1 MHGGKLKTL
10 KYSKLSGQA
19 KPPARKHPADAG
31 VDVYA
36 LESVEIPPHSCAK
49 VRTGLTFEIGPDF
62 MLLAKPK
69 SGSDFLV
76 GAGVLDP
83 EYQGEVLVKIVN
95 YSAEPLV
102 INPGDPIAQL
112 VQVRIYTDPLEE
124 LPGGK
129 IHQQETQRGADG
141 GIVRQAS

>member
-1 MHGGKLKTL
+1 MDGGRLNTL
-10 KYSKLSGQA
+10 KYSKLSDQA
-19 KPPARKHPADAG
+19 KPPTRKHPADAG

-36 LESVEIPPHSCAK
+36 LNSVVVPPHSSAR

-83 EYQGEVLVKIVN
+83 EYQGEVLVKVVN
-95 YSAEPLV
+95 YTAEPLV
-102 INPGDPIAQL
+102 INSGDPIAQL
-112 VQVRIYTDPLEE
+112 VQVRIYTDSLEE
-124 LPGGK
+124 MPIGD
-129 IHQQETQRGADG
+129 IHKRETKRGAGG
-141 GIVRQAS
+141 GIVRQG

>member
-1 MHGGKLKTL
+1 MKTL
-10 KYSKLSGQA
+10 KYSKLSDQA
-19 KPPARKHPADAG
+19 KSPTRKHPADAG

-36 LESVEIPPHSCAK
+36 LKGVVIPPHSCAK
-49 VRTGLTFEIGPDF
+49 VRTRLTFEIGPDF

-83 EYQGEVLVKIVN
+83 KYQGEVLVKVVN

-102 INPGDPIAQL
+102 INAGDPIAQL

-124 LPGGK
+124 MPIGDIYK
-129 IHQQETQRGADG
+129 RATTRGADG
-141 GIVRQAS
+141 SIVRQE